1 MAPIHSVPRR
11 PKLPKNVPHIIASR
25 GKCWAVVVRM
35 GVLNPKWSPNPKIHW
50 LAKDC
55 IHRNI
60 LNWSKSYQIIMFG
73 WWFRVHVTWMLQ
85 EGMRRIWDNIP
96 EIEWNWSISNCSQIP
111 AMRITGT
118 FLRKSHASPSHLCP
132 FAQSVQHDHRRTHC
146 YWSQSSMDHNNF
158 SCYAKMHVHHV
169 KHSLLH
175 QSSPTIFYVQTRRK
189 CSIS

>member
-35 GVLNPKWSPNPKIHW
+35 GVLNPQWSPNPKIHR

-73 WWFRVHVTWMLQ
+73 WQIECVSHGCCKK
-85 EGMRRIWDNIP
+85 GMGEYGIISQKLN
-96 EIEWNWSISNCSQIP
+96 EIEASATAPKYQQC
-111 AMRITGT
+111 
-118 FLRKSHASPSHLCP
+118 ASPSHLCP

-175 QSSPTIFYVQTRRK
+175 QSSPTIFFHVQTRRK

>member
-35 GVLNPKWSPNPKIHW
+35 GVLNPQWSPNPKIHR

-55 IHRNI
+55 THRNI
-60 LNWSKSYQIIMFG
+60 LNWSTSYQIIMFG
-73 WWFRVHVTWMLQ
+73 WQIECMSHGCCKK
-85 EGMRRIWDNIP
+85 GMGEYGIISQKLN
-96 EIEWNWSISNCSQIP
+96 EIEASATAPKYQQCALLEHFWER
-111 AMRITGT
+111 AMHLLHIFAHLLKAFNTITGGLT
-118 FLRKSHASPSHLCP
+118 VTDPNPRWITTTSAVTLKCMSIM
-132 FAQSVQHDHRRTHC
+132 
-146 YWSQSSMDHNNF
+146 SSI
-158 SCYAKMHVHHV
+158 
-169 KHSLLH
+169 LLH